1 MGAQIRI
8 MTTLLQGLYATPNN
22 CKGQFQAS
30 LRLPRPQA
38 LRSMTSI
45 ISDPFFYLAAIP
57 AVILMGL
64 AKGGFAGL
72 GLIAIPLMALV
83 VSPVKAAALMLP
95 ILIVQD
101 MVSTWA
107 YRDVFDKRTLKI
119 MLPGAFVGIGLG
131 WLMAAHVS
139 DELVKLGVG
148 IISVIFVI
156 VYWRRRNVSGD
167 PILGKIIPGV
177 SWGTAAGFT
186 SFVAHAGGPPFQV
199 YVMPQ
204 RLPPQTYVGTSTWFF
219 TILNLVKT
227 VPYFFLGQFSTENL
241 GTSSALFPVALVSTL
256 AGVWLV
262 RRIEPS
268 RFYTIIYTLTFIVGA
283 KLIYDATPH
292 LF

>member
-1 MGAQIRI
+1 M
-8 MTTLLQGLYATPNN
+8 MTFITDPWFYA
-22 CKGQFQAS
+22 
-30 LRLPRPQA
+30 
-38 LRSMTSI
+38 
-45 ISDPFFYLAAIP
+45 AAIP

-72 GLIAIPLMALV
+72 GLLSIHLMALV

-101 MVSTWA
+101 MVSTYA
-107 YRDVFDKRTLKI
+107 YRRDFDMRNLTIL
-119 MLPGAFVGIGLG
+119 LPGCLIGVFLG

-139 DELVKLGVG
+139 DDLVKLGVG
-148 IISVIFVI
+148 LISIGFVI
-156 VYWRRRNVSGD
+156 LYWNKREVIGD
-167 PILGKIIPGV
+167 PVQRGVPLGV
-177 SWGTAAGFT
+177 FWGAIAGFT

-219 TILNLVKT
+219 TITNLIKV
-227 VPYFFLGQFSTENL
+227 VPYFLLGQFSTENL
-241 GTSSALFPVALVSTL
+241 GTSTALFPVALLSTL

-262 RRIEPS
+262 RRIDAA
-268 RFYTIIYTLTFIVGA
+268 RFYTIIYALTFLIGV
-283 KLIYDATPH
+283 KLVLDTVTP

>member
-1 MGAQIRI
+1 MPHRTIAKVKFRRHSAYPA
-8 MTTLLQGLYATPNN
+8 L
-22 CKGQFQAS
+22 K
-30 LRLPRPQA
+30 A

-45 ISDPFFYLAAIP
+45 ISDPLFYLAAIP

-83 VSPVKAAALMLP
+83 LSPVKAAALMLP

-107 YRDVFDKRTLKI
+107 YRRDFDKRNLLI
-119 MLPGAFVGIGLG
+119 MLPGCLIGVFLG

-148 IISVIFVI
+148 IISVVFVI
-156 VYWRRRNVSGD
+156 IYWRRRNVSGD
-167 PILGKIIPGV
+167 PILGKVAPGIA
-177 SWGTAAGFT
+177 WGAVAGFT

-204 RLPPQTYVGTSTWFF
+204 RLAPQTYVGTSTWFF
-219 TILNLVKT
+219 TITNLIKV
-227 VPYFFLGQFSTENL
+227 VPYFLLGQFSTENL

>member
-1 MGAQIRI
+1 MGAQFRI
-8 MTTLLQGLYATPNN
+8 ITTLLQGLCTNPND
-22 CKGQFQAS
+22 CKGRAEIS
-30 LRLPRPQA
+30 LVQSEPQSPI
-38 LRSMTSI
+38 LMTSI
-45 ISDPFFYLAAIP
+45 ISDPLFYLAAIP

-107 YRDVFDKRTLKI
+107 YRHDFDKRNLFI
-119 MLPGAFVGIGLG
+119 LLPGCLIGVFLG

-148 IISVIFVI
+148 IISVVFVI
-156 VYWRRRNVSGD
+156 IYWRRRNVTGE
-167 PILGKIIPGV
+167 PILGKVTPGV
-177 SWGTAAGFT
+177 AWGAVAGFT

-219 TILNLVKT
+219 TITNLIKV
-227 VPYFFLGQFSTENL
+227 VPYFLLGQFSTENL
-241 GTSSALFPVALVSTL
+241 GTSSALFPLALVSTL

-283 KLIYDATPH
+283 KLIYDAAPH

>member
-1 MGAQIRI
+1 MPCRTIAKVKFRRHS
-8 MTTLLQGLYATPNN
+8 ACP
-22 CKGQFQAS
+22 
-30 LRLPRPQA
+30 A
-38 LRSMTSI
+38 LKALCSMTSI
-45 ISDPFFYLAAIP
+45 ISDPLFYLAAIP

-156 VYWRRRNVSGD
+156 VYWRRRNGGGD

-219 TILNLVKT
+219 TIVNLVKT

>member
-1 MGAQIRI
+1 M
-8 MTTLLQGLYATPNN
+8 MTFITDPWFYA
-22 CKGQFQAS
+22 
-30 LRLPRPQA
+30 
-38 LRSMTSI
+38 
-45 ISDPFFYLAAIP
+45 AAIP

-72 GLIAIPLMALV
+72 GLLSIPLMALV

-101 MVSTWA
+101 MVSTYA
-107 YRDVFDKRTLKI
+107 YRRDFDMRNLTIL
-119 MLPGAFVGIGLG
+119 LPGCLIGVFLG

-139 DELVKLGVG
+139 DDLVKLGVG
-148 IISVIFVI
+148 LISIGVVILYWNKREII
-156 VYWRRRNVSGD
+156 GD
-167 PILGKIIPGV
+167 PVQRGVPLGV
-177 SWGTAAGFT
+177 FWGAIAGFT

-219 TILNLVKT
+219 TITNLIKV
-227 VPYFFLGQFSTENL
+227 VPYFLLGQFSTENL
-241 GTSSALFPVALVSTL
+241 GTSTALFPVALLSTL

-262 RRIEPS
+262 RRIDAA
-268 RFYTIIYTLTFIVGA
+268 RFYTIIYALTFLIGV
-283 KLIYDATPH
+283 KLVLDTVTP

>member
-1 MGAQIRI
+1 
-8 MTTLLQGLYATPNN
+8 
-22 CKGQFQAS
+22 
-30 LRLPRPQA
+30 
-38 LRSMTSI
+38 MTSI
-45 ISDPFFYLAAIP
+45 ITDPLFYLAAIP

-64 AKGGFAGL
+64 AKGGFGGL

-107 YRDVFDKRTLKI
+107 YRHDFDKRNLLI
-119 MLPGAFVGIGLG
+119 LLPGCLVGIFLG

-139 DELVKLGVG
+139 DDLVKLGVG
-148 IISVIFVI
+148 VISVVFVI
-156 VYWRRRNVSGD
+156 IYWSRRNIVGE
-167 PILGKIIPGV
+167 PIDGKIAPGV
-177 SWGTAAGFT
+177 AWGAVAGFT

-199 YVMPQ
+199 YVLPQ

-219 TILNLVKT
+219 TITNLIKV
-227 VPYFFLGQFSTENL
+227 VPYFLLGQFSTENL
-241 GTSSALFPVALVSTL
+241 GTSSALFPVALISTL

-268 RFYTIIYTLTFIVGA
+268 RFYTIIYTLTFAVGA
-283 KLIYDATPH
+283 KLIYDAMPH
-292 LF
+292 LFR

>member
-1 MGAQIRI
+1 M
-8 MTTLLQGLYATPNN
+8 MTFITDPWFYA
-22 CKGQFQAS
+22 
-30 LRLPRPQA
+30 
-38 LRSMTSI
+38 
-45 ISDPFFYLAAIP
+45 AAIP

-72 GLIAIPLMALV
+72 GLLSIPLMALV

-101 MVSTWA
+101 MVSTYA
-107 YRDVFDKRTLKI
+107 YRRDFDMRNLTIL
-119 MLPGAFVGIGLG
+119 LPGCLIGVFLG

-139 DELVKLGVG
+139 DDLVKLGVG
-148 IISVIFVI
+148 LISIGFVI
-156 VYWRRRNVSGD
+156 LYWNKREIIGD
-167 PILGKIIPGV
+167 PVQCGVPLGV
-177 SWGTAAGFT
+177 FWGAIAGFT

-219 TILNLVKT
+219 TITNLIKV
-227 VPYFFLGQFSTENL
+227 VPYFLLGQFSTENL
-241 GTSSALFPVALVSTL
+241 GTSTALFPVALLSTL

-262 RRIEPS
+262 RRIDAA
-268 RFYTIIYTLTFIVGA
+268 RFYTIIYALTFLIGV
-283 KLIYDATPH
+283 KLVLDTVTP

>member
-1 MGAQIRI
+1 
-8 MTTLLQGLYATPNN
+8 
-22 CKGQFQAS
+22 
-30 LRLPRPQA
+30 
-38 LRSMTSI
+38 MTSLI
-45 ISDPFFYLAAIP
+45 TDPLFYVAAIP

-83 VSPVKAAALMLP
+83 VSPIKAAALMLP

-107 YRDVFDKRTLKI
+107 YRHVFDRRTLMI
-119 MLPGAFVGIGLG
+119 MLPGCLGGVVLG

-139 DELVKLGVG
+139 DDLVKLGVG
-148 IISVIFVI
+148 LISVIFVLI
-156 VYWRRRNVSGD
+156 YWRRRHHEGA
-167 PILGKIIPGV
+167 PIRGRIGPGLL
-177 SWGTAAGFT
+177 WGAAAGFT

-219 TILNLVKT
+219 TITNLIKV
-227 VPYFFLGQFSTENL
+227 VPYFLLGQFSTENL
-241 GTSSALFPVALVSTL
+241 GTSSALFPVALISTL
-256 AGVWLV
+256 AGIWLV
-262 RRIEPS
+262 RRMDPA
-268 RFYTIIYTLTFIVGA
+268 RFYTIIYVLTFAVGA
-283 KLIYDATPH
+283 KLIFDSLPV

>member
-1 MGAQIRI
+1 M
-8 MTTLLQGLYATPNN
+8 P
-22 CKGQFQAS
+22 
-30 LRLPRPQA
+30 
-38 LRSMTSI
+38 SI
-45 ISDPFFYLAAIP
+45 ISDPLFYLAAIP
-57 AVILMGL
+57 AVFLMGL

-72 GLIAIPLMALV
+72 GLIAIPLLALV

-107 YRDVFDKRTLKI
+107 YRRDFDFRNLAI
-119 MLPGAFVGIGLG
+119 MLPGSAAGIFLG

-139 DELVKLGVG
+139 DDLVKLGVG
-148 IISVIFVI
+148 VISIGFVLL
-156 VYWRRRNVSGD
+156 YWRKRAIIGEPVR
-167 PILGKIIPGV
+167 GKTIAGV
-177 SWGTAAGFT
+177 FWGIVAGFT

-219 TILNLVKT
+219 TVTNLVK
-227 VPYFFLGQFSTENL
+227 VLPYFLLGQFSTGNL
-241 GTSSALFPVALVSTL
+241 GTSFALFPLALVATL

-262 RRIEPS
+262 RRIEAS
-268 RFYTIIYTLTFIVGA
+268 RFYTLIYALTFIVGV
-283 KLIYDATPH
+283 KLLWDSAPA

>member
-1 MGAQIRI
+1 M
-8 MTTLLQGLYATPNN
+8 
-22 CKGQFQAS
+22 S
-30 LRLPRPQA
+30 
-38 LRSMTSI
+38 SI
-45 ISDPFFYLAAIP
+45 IADPLFYLAAIP

-107 YRDVFDKRTLKI
+107 YRRVFDLRTLKI
-119 MLPGAFVGIGLG
+119 MLPGGLIGIGIG

-139 DELVKLGVG
+139 DDLVKFGVG
-148 IISVIFVI
+148 IISVVFVLI
-156 VYWRRRNVSGD
+156 YWRRRAASGE
-167 PILGKIIPGV
+167 PIHGTVPAGLGWGV
-177 SWGTAAGFT
+177 IAGFT

-219 TILNLVKT
+219 TIVNLIKT
-227 VPYFFLGQFSTENL
+227 VPYFFLGQLDRKSTRLNSSHEWISRMP
-241 GTSSALFPVALVSTL
+241 SSA
-256 AGVWLV
+256 
-262 RRIEPS
+262 
-268 RFYTIIYTLTFIVGA
+268 
-283 KLIYDATPH
+283 
-292 LF
+292 

>member
-1 MGAQIRI
+1 M
-8 MTTLLQGLYATPNN
+8 
-22 CKGQFQAS
+22 S
-30 LRLPRPQA
+30 
-38 LRSMTSI
+38 SI
-45 ISDPFFYLAAIP
+45 ISDPLFYLAATP

-107 YRDVFDKRTLKI
+107 YRHNFDRRTLFI
-119 MLPGAFVGIGLG
+119 MLPGSLVGVFVG

-139 DELVKLGVG
+139 DDLVKVGVG
-148 IISVIFVI
+148 IISVVFVVIF
-156 VYWRRRNVSGD
+156 WRKRAIEGA
-167 PILGKIIPGV
+167 PIRGRLLPGLFWGGV
-177 SWGTAAGFT
+177 SGFT

-199 YVMPQ
+199 HVMPQ

-219 TILNLVKT
+219 TITNLIKV
-227 VPYFFLGQFSTENL
+227 VPYFLLGQFSSENMA
-241 GTSSALFPVALVSTL
+241 TSTALFPLALISTL
-256 AGVWLV
+256 AGVWLI
-262 RRIEPS
+262 RRIEAQ
-268 RFYTIIYTLTFIVGA
+268 RFYTIIYTLTFVVGI
-283 KLIYDATPH
+283 KLLIDSVPA

>member
-1 MGAQIRI
+1 MLDRSRLVLETASI
-8 MTTLLQGLYATPNN
+8 M
-22 CKGQFQAS
+22 F
-30 LRLPRPQA
+30 
-38 LRSMTSI
+38 SI
-45 ISDPFFYLAAIP
+45 ITDPFFYLAAIP

-107 YRDVFDKRTLKI
+107 YRHDFDKRNLFI
-119 MLPGAFVGIGLG
+119 LLPGCVFGVFLG

-139 DELVKLGVG
+139 DDLVKLGVG
-148 IISVIFVI
+148 VISVVFVI
-156 VYWRRRNVSGD
+156 IYWRRRHIEGE
-167 PILGKIIPGV
+167 PIPGKIGPGIA
-177 SWGTAAGFT
+177 WGAAAGFT
-186 SFVAHAGGPPFQV
+186 SFLAHAGGPPFQV

-219 TILNLVKT
+219 TITNLIKV
-227 VPYFFLGQFSTENL
+227 VPYFFLGQFSTKNL
-241 GTSSALFPVALVSTL
+241 GTSNALFPIALVSTL

-268 RFYTIIYTLTFIVGA
+268 RFYTIIYALTFIVGL